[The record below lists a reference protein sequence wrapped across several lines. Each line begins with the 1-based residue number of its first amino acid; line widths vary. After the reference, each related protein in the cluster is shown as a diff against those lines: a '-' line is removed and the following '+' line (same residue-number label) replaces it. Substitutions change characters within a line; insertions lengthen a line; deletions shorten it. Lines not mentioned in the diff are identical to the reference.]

1 MILNEGYLHRVAR
14 DKKLNLE
21 FAQKEVLNENVQTF
35 RKDSK
40 DKYDI
45 FLSHSYLDK
54 TLVYAVVDLFKRSIS
69 NQSSNPWLPAT
80 FFKYSSGSPFKI
92 KSAYPSGSL

>member
-35 RKDSK
+35 RN
-40 DKYDI
+40 I
-45 FLSHSYLDK
+45 GVQGVQ
-54 TLVYAVVDLFKRSIS
+54 TR
-69 NQSSNPWLPAT
+69 
-80 FFKYSSGSPFKI
+80 
-92 KSAYPSGSL
+92 